1 MKIRFLVLVFIAIYS
16 TCFAQQSESNRY
28 AKISDSIQNEQEI
41 RIYKGR
47 GITNSGTIFRIYKIN
62 STWKAE
68 TIQWFLPKQIS
79 SDEFEN
85 IEPIVKT
92 FSAYEGDF
100 LNFQIRN
107 IQFLPDEKYF
117 EYKKQKREIVYDEEF
132 KEFAFST
139 TSSIS
144 VVDGTGY
151 EVIYKNGKLKNKF
164 NYNNPRTYLE
174 KYPEIDEL
182 KSFVEILNYIE
193 TTFKIKF

>member
-1 MKIRFLVLVFIAIYS
+1 MKIRFLFLVFIAIYS
-16 TCFAQQSESNRY
+16 TCFAQQSEINRY

-107 IQFLPDEKYF
+107 IQSLPDEKSF
-117 EYKKQKREIVYDEEF
+117 QYKKEKSKIVYDEDLNENTIEI
-132 KEFAFST
+132 KKMM
-139 TSSIS
+139 I
-144 VVDGTGY
+144 VVDGSGY
-151 EVIYKNGKLKNKF
+151 QVRYKNGKTENNFEYSNPRSYLKN
-164 NYNNPRTYLE
+164 
-174 KYPEIDEL
+174 YPKIDEL

-193 TTFKIKF
+193 TRFKIKF